1 MKTLKLSSFFAIVAV
16 LFSLSSIS
24 CGKETPEDLKETR
37 IDARLGILEVDT
49 YYKNGVKDRQII
61 QGNAEVRFYTIEVD
75 SVKATSLQEN
85 TSGRVNGWIVEPM
98 NEGDSF
104 VYYPELDSL
113 RKEFHYLKE
122 VK

>member
-1 MKTLKLSSFFAIVAV
+1 MKTLKLKSFFAIAVV

-37 IDARLGILEVDT
+37 IDARSGILEVDT
-49 YYKNGVKDRQII
+49 YYKSGVKDRQII

-75 SVKATSLQEN
+75 SVRATSLQEN

-104 VYYPELDSL
+104 EYYPETDELT
-113 RKEFHYLKE
+113 KWKE

>member
-1 MKTLKLSSFFAIVAV
+1 MKTLKLKSFFAIVVV

-37 IDARLGILEVDT
+37 IDARSGILEVDT
-49 YYKNGVKDRQII
+49 YYKNGVKERQII

-85 TSGRVNGWIVEPM
+85 TTGRVNGWIVDKLRQM
-98 NEGDSF
+98 DGF
-104 VYYPELDSL
+104 VYYPETDSL